1 MGEAIVDDETAPRQ
15 SLHVNCAGAA
25 SRTALASSRAAR
37 ISLLHAEATTPTS
50 CKRRQVDLFLLRNQ
64 NGDSSTPTT
73 TTWPCEMAATS
84 GAATPRMKAAYPKHP
99 LRIDPNGA
107 TSTATT

>member
-1 MGEAIVDDETAPRQ
+1 MGDPIVDDETAPCQ
-15 SLHVNCAGAA
+15 SLHVNSACAA

-107 TSTATT
+107 TCAATT